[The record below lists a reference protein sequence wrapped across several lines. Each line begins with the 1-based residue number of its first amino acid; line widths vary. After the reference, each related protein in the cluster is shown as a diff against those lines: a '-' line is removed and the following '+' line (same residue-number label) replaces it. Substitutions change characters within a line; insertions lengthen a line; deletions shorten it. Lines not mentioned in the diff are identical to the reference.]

1 MKSLNFNNIL
11 LFTIL
16 TVYIL
21 LTIICFNNGY
31 FWDNIQQTSKEAHWF
46 YLNNFSSLLM
56 PKYGSDAGIVG
67 TGYHPPLMG
76 IMTALLWKIFGYK
89 LWVSH
94 AFVLLWALLLIF
106 NSWKLVQY
114 IFPKK
119 QNAWPLLLLLLEPTV
134 LTQFAI
140 ASPDFILLTAFII
153 SLRGILEQ
161 KPVLLSFGV
170 FFLGCINMRGV
181 FTLVILIIVHTYYL
195 YLQLENKLKYQNL
208 LKSYRPY
215 LPTILILTSY
225 FAYYLANRGWF
236 FSNTT
241 NSQHY
246 STPGSLGR
254 IIKHFAEFGLRS
266 IENGRVFIWILAIYS
281 SIIVWKFRIKLSQQ
295 TKVLLLFFLLQTGL
309 YFLFIFISQMPFS
322 PRYFMPQFF
331 VLTILVLTILSNT
344 LKQRSIIIIY
354 ALVLLF
360 ELSGHFWIY
369 PDKVAKSWE
378 NTLTHLPYYELRE
391 ECFNYID
398 SQKIDYNEIGAG
410 FCLYGNRRFVELKN
424 REEIIGSN
432 SQSKYY
438 IYSNI
443 SNSEDSLVENLK
455 NPNYWTPIKKF
466 EKGFIIISL
475 YKKTAKK
482 V

>member
-1 MKSLNFNNIL
+1 MKSLTLNNIL
-11 LFTIL
+11 LFSLL
-16 TVYIL
+16 TVYVL
-21 LTIICFNNGY
+21 LTIICLNNAY

-56 PKYGSDAGIVG
+56 PKYGTDAGIVG
-67 TGYHPPLMG
+67 TGYHPPLIG
-76 IMTALLWKIFGYK
+76 IMTALLWKVFGYK

-94 AFVLLWALLLIF
+94 VFVLLWALLLIF

-114 IFPKK
+114 IFPNK

-140 ASPDFILLTAFII
+140 ASPDFILLTGFII

-161 KPVLLSFGV
+161 KPVLLSIGV

-181 FTLVILIIVHTYYL
+181 FTLVILIIVHGYYF
-195 YLQLENKLKYQNL
+195 YLQSNTKFNYKNL
-208 LKSYRPY
+208 LKLYRPY
-215 LPTILILTSY
+215 LPTLLILTSY
-225 FAYYLANRGWF
+225 FTYYLANRGWF
-236 FSNTT
+236 FLNST
-241 NSQHY
+241 NNGHY
-246 STPGSLGR
+246 STPVSLGR

-266 IENGRVFIWILAIYS
+266 IENGRIFIWTLSIFS
-281 SIIVWKFRIKLSQQ
+281 SILVWKLKIKLSHP
-295 TKVLLLFFLLQTGL
+295 TKVLLLYFLLQTGL
-309 YFLFIFISQMPFS
+309 YFIFIFISQMPFS

-344 LKQRSIIIIY
+344 LKQRSIKIIY

-360 ELSGHFWIY
+360 ELTGHFWIY

-378 NTLTHLPYYELRE
+378 NTLCHLPYYELRE

-398 SQKIDYNEIGAG
+398 SKKIDYNEINAG
-410 FCLYGNRRFVELKN
+410 FCFYGNRRFVELKN
-424 REEIIGSN
+424 TDEVIGSD
-432 SQSKYY
+432 SKSNYY

-443 SNSEDSLVENLK
+443 SNVEDSLAENLK
-455 NPNYWTPIKKF
+455 NPNDWIPIKKF
-466 EKGFIIISL
+466 EKGFVYITL
-475 YKKTAKK
+475 YKKNAKK
-482 V
+482 G